1 MGEAILDRLGCFR
14 DKAPEGTPG
23 DTQAEEPAE
32 DGVGSDGADSD
43 GAGNEPAETPA
54 TDTKPVIGM
63 DGKTE
68 DGAVPYEILK
78 KKLEWLK

>member
-1 MGEAILDRLGCFR
+1 M
-14 DKAPEGTPG
+14 T
-23 DTQAEEPAE
+23 
-32 DGVGSDGADSD
+32 DGST
-43 GAGNEPAETPA
+43 NKQMETPPVD